1 VVAEAGERL
10 SEVGA
15 QFDRQAREAADAATV
30 ASQRIGQTGE
40 SLRRR
45 ADELSGAAQEGGTRL
60 EATADSF
67 RRRAEEVMAAVGQ
80 AAARI
85 ASVGESF
92 ARQSRELGQ
101 AMDAA
106 ERRIGEAERLLS
118 LQTDALDAAA
128 DKATGE
134 ANAATEAFR
143 RQADDLAAASAAA
156 NEAQARLTASEFEA
170 KRGRFLRASRM
181 VVEGLNS
188 LSIDLAR
195 TLDSSVT
202 DRVLKEFLGGDRG
215 VFVRRLLRLDWGS
228 TGKTVQRR
236 YAEDPDF
243 RRYVTDYLTQY
254 DRLIA
259 DAREADPENVLVS
272 TFLSAD
278 VGKLY
283 MTLAS
288 IVGWKKN

>member
-1 VVAEAGERL
+1 
-10 SEVGA
+10 
-15 QFDRQAREAADAATV
+15 
-30 ASQRIGQTGE
+30 
-40 SLRRR
+40 
-45 ADELSGAAQEGGTRL
+45 
-60 EATADSF
+60 
-67 RRRAEEVMAAVGQ
+67 MAAVGQ

-92 ARQSRELGQ
+92 ARQTRELGT

-106 ERRIGEAERLLS
+106 ERRIAEAERLMAREAE
-118 LQTDALDAAA
+118 TLDAAA
-128 DKATGE
+128 SKVVRE
-134 ANAATEAFR
+134 ASDATEAFR
-143 RQADDLAAASAAA
+143 RQADDLAAAAASA
-156 NEAQARLTASEFEA
+156 NDAQGRLTASEFEA
-170 KRGRFLRASRM
+170 KRGRFLRASRL

-195 TLDSSVT
+195 TLDPSVT

-215 VFVRRLLRLDWGS
+215 VFVRRLLRLNWGT
-228 TGKTVQRR
+228 TGRVVQKR
-236 YAEDPDF
+236 YGEDADF

-288 IVGWKKN
+288 IVGWKK